1 VAEVDQED
9 AGMVENEEIAGATDA
24 DHHPEEAEAETTTTA
39 AAETT
44 EVADVIVI
52 KK

>member
-1 VAEVDQED
+1 MVEADAET
-9 AGMVENEEIAGATDA
+9 AVENEEIAGATDA